1 MERNTQRHPPSSIAL
16 SRVKRKIALE
26 VESGWQDEKKK
37 DETDGRGTMNEESK
51 KKMKEKTF
59 SENVILISFL
69 SHLTAARK
77 NFISA

>member
-51 KKMKEKTF
+51 KK
-59 SENVILISFL
+59 
-69 SHLTAARK
+69 
-77 NFISA
+77 